1 MVELRQ
7 LRYFVAVAE
16 ELHFRR
22 AAERLFI
29 STPTLSQQIRAIER
43 EVGGP
48 LLIRGSQGVEL
59 TAAGEVLLKTAR
71 NVLDAAETALRETRL
86 VADPERAVFRL
97 GVVNGAPTWLPARI
111 EALLKARQ
119 PGARVV
125 LTGGPSADQVRLLDR
140 EDVDLAVLRMPI
152 RLPDHLTSTCIAA
165 EELGIVMSREHPLAG
180 RDTIEPA
187 HLSDQELI
195 MFARDTAPELHDS
208 MLAQL
213 RERGAAVAL
222 SESAMSHAQM
232 LSLLPMRPAAI
243 GLGSS
248 RTASAPGLVWRPLQ
262 PRPLV
267 VNYVAAWRP
276 AARNSALHTV
286 AEALTGGIR
295 FAP

>member
-48 LLIRGSQGVEL
+48 LLLRGSQGVEL

-71 NVLDAAETALRETRL
+71 GVLEAAEVALRETRM
-86 VADPERAVFRL
+86 VANPERSVFRL

-152 RLPDHLTSTCIAA
+152 RLPDHLTSTAIAE
-165 EELGIVMSREHPLAG
+165 EELGIVMSREHPLAAH
-180 RDTIEPA
+180 DTIEPA
-187 HLSDQELI
+187 QLRDQELI
-195 MFARDTAPELHDS
+195 MFARDAAPELHDS
-208 MLAQL
+208 VLAQL

-222 SESAMSHAQM
+222 SDSAMSHAQM

-243 GLGSS
+243 GVGSA

-262 PRPLV
+262 PRPV
-267 VNYVAAWRP
+267 VVTYVAAWRP

-286 AEALTGGIR
+286 AEALSSGIR
-295 FAP
+295 FVP

>member
-59 TAAGEVLLKTAR
+59 TSAGKVLLEAARGVLEAATA
-71 NVLDAAETALRETRL
+71 ALRETRA
-86 VADPERAVFRL
+86 VANPEGAVFRL
-97 GVVNGAPTWLPARI
+97 GIVNGAPNWLPARI
-111 EALLKARQ
+111 EALLKSREPA
-119 PGARVV
+119 ARVI
-125 LTGGPSADQVRLLDR
+125 LTGGPTTDQVRLLDR
-140 EDVDLAVLRMPI
+140 EDVDLAVLRMPVHI
-152 RLPDHLTSTCIAA
+152 PEHLAYTTIAE
-165 EELGIVMSREHPLAG
+165 EELGIVMSQEHPLAACE
-180 RDTIEPA
+180 TIEPA
-187 HLSDQELI
+187 QLRDRELI
-195 MFARDTAPELHDS
+195 MFPRAAAPELHDS

-213 RERGAAVAL
+213 RDRGAAVAL

-232 LSLLPMRPAAI
+232 LTLLPLRPAAI
-243 GLGSS
+243 GLGSA
-248 RTASAPGLVWRPLQ
+248 RTATVPGLAWRPLN
-262 PRPLV
+262 PRPLI

-276 AARNSALHTV
+276 AARNSVLRAVAVALS
-286 AEALTGGIR
+286 GGAR
-295 FAP
+295 LSP

>member
-48 LLIRGSQGVEL
+48 LLIRGSQGVGL
-59 TAAGEVLLKTAR
+59 TAAGEVLLETAR
-71 NVLDAAETALRETRL
+71 GVLEAAENALRETRM
-86 VADPERAVFRL
+86 VANPERSVFRL

-152 RLPDHLTSTCIAA
+152 RLPDHLTSAAIAQ
-165 EELGIVMSREHPLAG
+165 EELGIVMSREHPLAT

-187 HLSDQELI
+187 QLRDQELI
-195 MFARDTAPELHDS
+195 MFARDAAPELHDS

-222 SESAMSHAQM
+222 SDSAMSHAQM

-262 PRPLV
+262 PRPV
-267 VNYVAAWRP
+267 VVTYVAAWRP
-276 AARNSALHTV
+276 AARNTALHTV
-286 AEALTGGIR
+286 AEALSGGVR